1 MNIRRWLPRRGP
13 LIAAT
18 LAMVAAVV
26 IAPAPASAATT
37 YIYCYPSVLLGPSLS
52 ASGTTV
58 TGDMRISCVGGF
70 AYTTH
75 VNLTLSRD
83 GALVGSNETWG
94 GVSLSA
100 SASCVPGNY
109 VMTTWGVVTY
119 PIGNIPA
126 SDSFYWQSPSVYINC
141 VARPVVA
148 NPGNQVTWI
157 PDSAAVQ
164 MTATGGTAPYTWS
177 ATGLPTSF
185 SINPSTGL
193 ISGRATQAANTTV
206 TVTVVDAAGGRGSTQ
221 FTWNVRREPC
231 PRC

>member
-1 MNIRRWLPRRGP
+1 MT
-13 LIAAT
+13 AAA
-18 LAMVAAVV
+18 L
-26 IAPAPASAATT
+26 IAPAPASAAAT
-37 YIYCYPSVLLGPSLS
+37 YIYCYPSVLIGPSLS

-58 TGDMRISCVGGF
+58 TADMRISCVGGF

-75 VNLTLSRD
+75 LNLALTRD
-83 GALVGSNETWG
+83 GVLVGSNETWG
-94 GVSLSA
+94 GYSLSA

-109 VMTTWGVVTY
+109 VMTTWGVYTY
-119 PIGNIPA
+119 PVGNVPS
-126 SDSFYWQSPSVYINC
+126 SDSFIWNSQSVYINC

-177 ATGLPTSF
+177 ATGLPASF

-193 ISGRATQAANTTV
+193 ISGRATHVASATV
-206 TVTVVDAAGGRGSTQ
+206 TVTVVDAAGSSGSTQ
-221 FTWNVRREPC
+221 FTWSVRREGC